1 MNKTG
6 FSGNAARAAIKFT
19 ACGAIVVF
27 IGAAVIFGDN
37 VGPYKVFLYTVA
49 GGVCVR
55 LIWPT
60 QDEGDALIK
69 RDDGP

>member
-1 MNKTG
+1 MKRSG

-60 QDEGDALIK
+60 QEEGDALIK

>member
-1 MNKTG
+1 MSRSG

-19 ACGAIVVF
+19 ACVAIVAF

-49 GGVCVR
+49 GAYVC
-55 LIWPT
+55 
-60 QDEGDALIK
+60 A
-69 RDDGP
+69 